1 MTALFYWDYKP
12 KVRQNFLG
20 INEAIQHFSK
30 AINMERDERNLI
42 AVEKGILQAQ
52 INFLMDEIATL
63 ETAQK
68 NDLKTAEES
77 IE

>member
-1 MTALFYWDYKP
+1 
-12 KVRQNFLG
+12 
-20 INEAIQHFSK
+20 
-30 AINMERDERNLI
+30 MERDERNLI